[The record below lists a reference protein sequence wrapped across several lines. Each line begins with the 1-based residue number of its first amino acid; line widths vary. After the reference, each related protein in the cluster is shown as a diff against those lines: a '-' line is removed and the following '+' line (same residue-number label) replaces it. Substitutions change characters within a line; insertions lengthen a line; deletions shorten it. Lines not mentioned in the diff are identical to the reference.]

1 MSKVEM
7 SRDYAVDRTR
17 LFDHLVEPSN
27 WPSYYNGMTEVLP
40 YERFAE
46 PGDAVTFRYRLLG
59 RMVEGTATLQELGA
73 GERIAIRTDVKGLP
87 TIVHDWTYE
96 DSEDGTHIRATM
108 DTPPVD
114 SWFGRAIDRF
124 IIPRQLERDL
134 ARTLDNV
141 EDLVAVGF
149 E

>member
-1 MSKVEM
+1 MSNVEM
-7 SRDYAVDRTR
+7 SRDYAVDRKR

-46 PGDAVTFRYRLLG
+46 PGDAATFRYRLLG
-59 RMVEGTATLQELGA
+59 RTLEGVSSLVELRP
-73 GERIAIRTDVKGLP
+73 GERIVIRADVQGLP
-87 TIVHDWTYE
+87 TVEHDWTYE
-96 DSEDGTHIRATM
+96 DAEEGTRVRVVM

-114 SWFGRAIDRF
+114 SFFGRAIDRF
-124 IIPRQLERDL
+124 ILPRQLERDL

-141 EDLVAVGF
+141 EDLVAVGLD
-149 E
+149 